1 MSNLTRWNPNR
12 NLLSMSE
19 AIDRLFDESFVMPNG
34 RNFLPSID
42 VAETADHFTV
52 KAELPG
58 WKPENVDIR
67 VEGSVLTLTGEY
79 KDESDKN
86 EGHYHLKES
95 HQSSFARSVNLPTE
109 VDTEKATAHFENG
122 VLTLTLPKSEAAKP
136 KLIKI
141 NGKK

>member
-12 NLLSMSE
+12 NMLSMSE
-19 AIDRLFDESFVMPNG
+19 AIDRLFDDSFVIPGG
-34 RNFLPSID
+34 RNNVPSID

-52 KAELPG
+52 MAELPG

-67 VEGSVLTLTGEY
+67 VGSVLTLTGEY
-79 KDESDKN
+79 KEESN
-86 EGHYHLKES
+86 NTEGHYHLKES

-109 VDTEKATAHFENG
+109 VDTEKANAHFENG